1 MTRMSRMIRFVITV
15 ILTAALA
22 TAMSTQFVLNGLISV
37 GAEVSMADRLSMT
50 GFDIVGMGP
59 LYAVFI
65 LLGLG
70 IAFFAADRTARLI
83 KLERKVIYTAAGMIA
98 MLVML
103 VAMEQVFFG
112 VPLIPGARSLG
123 GLFAQVLIGG
133 LAGFTYASMSKPV
146 AP

>member
-83 KLERKVIYTAAGMIA
+83 KLERKVIYTVAGMVA
-98 MLVML
+98 MLLML
-103 VAMEQVFFG
+103 VLMEQVFFG

-123 GLFAQVLIGG
+123 GLLAQVLIGG